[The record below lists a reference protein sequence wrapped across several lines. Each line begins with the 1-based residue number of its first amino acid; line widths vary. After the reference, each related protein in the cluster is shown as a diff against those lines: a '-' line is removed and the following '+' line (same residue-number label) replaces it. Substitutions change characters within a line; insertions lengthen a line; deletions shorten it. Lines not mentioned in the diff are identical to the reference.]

1 MCLVQFPAQAIEAD
15 AAGFT
20 LDLGWFRQHADPKIL
35 ISINRMIMDPTATNE
50 SASQCMRRRD
60 IWNDVALWGI
70 DEDDEFGE
78 CSSDEG
84 DSDIPETLIELP
96 HKFQVSCRAHESV
109 FTVIRR
115 LRRVLNQT
123 MLSVTTFSVDGTQS
137 RTSSVPMPP
146 LNKSSILG
154 LSTAFGSHFVVAR
167 DGNRSIHWLMGR
179 SGIPLFATGSMNDD
193 VPASKSAS
201 LSLRVDVLMAC
212 NTPSQ

>member
-1 MCLVQFPAQAIEAD
+1 MLYYPLDCTTDRRVEVTSTGVPISDSLEGDVLGAISAQAIEAD

-84 DSDIPETLIELP
+84 DSDIP
-96 HKFQVSCRAHESV
+96 
-109 FTVIRR
+109 R
-115 LRRVLNQT
+115 L
-123 MLSVTTFSVDGTQS
+123 
-137 RTSSVPMPP
+137 
-146 LNKSSILG
+146 
-154 LSTAFGSHFVVAR
+154 
-167 DGNRSIHWLMGR
+167 
-179 SGIPLFATGSMNDD
+179 
-193 VPASKSAS
+193 
-201 LSLRVDVLMAC
+201 
-212 NTPSQ
+212 